1 MLEISIHAPPTGS
14 DQLQRKAVYDVTIIS
29 IHAPLTGS
37 DTLSFMTDNFLD
49 ISIHAPL
56 TGSDQ

>member
-1 MLEISIHAPPTGS
+1 MLEISIHAPPKGS
-14 DQLQRKAVYDVTIIS
+14 DQLPRTAVSDVTIIS